1 MKQICFFQYDWSSQ
15 DAPGLVA
22 DFLALVENKT
32 ESRLGGDI
40 YTSTRNTLLTDDFA
54 QAVNLGA
61 CALWHVCQAWPNF
74 AQLAGVGRISA
85 RQVAQERD
93 IDWAEDAIGGSYFG
107 GY

>member
-1 MKQICFFQYDWSSQ
+1 MKQIRFFQYDWSSQ
-15 DAPGLVA
+15 DAPGLVS

-40 YTSTRNTLLTDDFA
+40 YTITRNTLLTDDFA

-74 AQLAGVGRISA
+74 AQLAGIGRITA
-85 RQVAQERD
+85 QQVSQERD
-93 IDWAEDAIGGSYFG
+93 VDWADDAIGGSYFS